1 MHNQKSTHIYL
12 LSWSAA
18 LLLMACSLA
27 GQIPFFATP
36 TPLPTPTPIPTATP
50 VPHPPEITKLDLK
63 EKIENGEQFFDI
75 LISFHD
81 LDGDAVKI
89 HYEILRSTAS
99 DLNVEDGY
107 LNSTKQ
113 SQKAGTTTT
122 GNWGCGSGTYDV
134 TLGVTIIDAKGLE
147 SEQKSITI
155 PCDVSRVIPTYS
167 QVVAAY
173 PPGTETCNSVV
184 DITGMTGDKLDVT
197 IHTLSIYQGQITI
210 RCPGTK
216 VTLLAAVTLD
226 GVRYDEG
233 TLLTVDAE
241 GNWVV
246 VSSWD

>member
-1 MHNQKSTHIYL
+1 MHNRKSVPIHL
-12 LSWSAA
+12 LSWSAV

-27 GQIPFFATP
+27 GQIPFLATP

-63 EKIENGEQFFDI
+63 EKIENGEQLFDI
-75 LISFHD
+75 LISFRD

-89 HYEILRSTAS
+89 HYEILKSTAS
-99 DLNVEDGY
+99 GLNVEDGY
-107 LNSTKQ
+107 LNNTKQ
-113 SQKAGTTTT
+113 SQKAGTTAT
-122 GNWGCGSGTYDV
+122 GNWGCGNDTYDV
-134 TLGVTIIDAKGLE
+134 TLGITIIDAKRLE

-184 DITGMTGDKLDVT
+184 DITGMNGDKLNVT
-197 IHTLSIYQGQITI
+197 IHTLSIYKGQISI

-216 VTLLAAVTLD
+216 VTLLADVTLD
-226 GVRYDEG
+226 GVNYEAG
-233 TLLTVDAE
+233 TLLTVDE
-241 GNWVV
+241 NNDWIV